1 MTQPDA
7 SRGRGRPRQGDQDAG
22 QLVTLH
28 LRMPLALRHR
38 WHAEATRREVDL
50 VVVLREAI
58 DDHLERHREGPIAP
72 PPGRLTETTAQVD
85 ESTQED
91 IAQEA
96 KRRGGSMA
104 GVVREALENWLDAHE
119 GAAGTA
125 TSP

>member
-38 WHAEATRREVDL
+38 WHAEATRRKGDL

-58 DDHLERHREGPIAP
+58 DDHLGRQADGPIAAP
-72 PPGRLTETTAQVD
+72 DGRLTETTAQVD
-85 ESTQED
+85 EGTRED

-96 KRRGGSMA
+96 KRRGGSIA
-104 GVVREALENWLDAHE
+104 GVVREALEAWLDAHE
-119 GAAGTA
+119 PK
-125 TSP
+125 SP